1 MARRIGGGASVNGHD
16 IRDIRFA
23 GSGRPAGPLIENAV
37 LRTRFSWQEVRVVA
51 NRPARAWLVTTSGNK
66 TARIWVAGSSRSRC
80 ESTAVRFSLFPTRAC
95 RGVRPSG

>member
-1 MARRIGGGASVNGHD
+1 VARRIGGGASVNGHD

-51 NRPARAWLVTTSGNK
+51 NRPARALAGHHQRQQDGTNLGGGQQQISVRVDRREILLV
-66 TARIWVAGSSRSRC
+66 
-80 ESTAVRFSLFPTRAC
+80 PH
-95 RGVRPSG
+95 